1 MFSTHKNALTHP
13 NYFDSLVG
21 IGLGLSLWAPLSEN
35 TSRADNLRM
44 LRERLNSNN
53 LDTDKYSLKSDWVN
67 VVEHVGSAYKKEL
80 DNVKRS
86 EKAAN
91 ASNNGAEHRE
101 QNFVVV

>member
-1 MFSTHKNALTHP
+1 MLSTHKNAIAHP
-13 NYFDSLVG
+13 NYFDSLVD
-21 IGLGLSLWAPLSEN
+21 IGLGLSLWVPLSDN
-35 TSRADNLRM
+35 TSRADNLRI
-44 LRERLNSNN
+44 LRERLSTNG
-53 LDTDKYSLKSDWVN
+53 LDTDRYSLKSDWVN

-86 EKAAN
+86 EKTAN